1 MIREPN
7 TVPIPAP
14 DPAIPTVAAPAP
26 MNLAAE
32 SISLDTADVWNPLT
46 ALTKLPLA
54 IMALGVCWF
63 CVLGPFETMLLIG
76 LTMDALEL
84 ERIAER
90 TAGATALAKEYMFVC
105 CRFVVG

>member
-26 MNLAAE
+26 MNFAAE

-46 ALTKLPLA
+46 AFTKLPLEM
-54 IMALGVCWF
+54 MALGVCWF

-84 ERIAER
+84 ERMAER

-105 CRFVVG
+105 L